1 MSSQP
6 ELLITSN
13 AHIIISDD
21 EEEEDVA
28 KVPAQNHNRTPSDLS
43 DFTLFEIHD
52 HQVKEQKNVEDAVIP
67 SSTLVVVAE
76 SEKFNDQFDDT
87 YMNEFDLE
95 DDVTFRIR
103 NWGGKRFYSDYIK
116 AGMDYKKK
124 QNPAMTDLNVI
135 MLFESPSSSATD
147 ASFYNKNKFRFHD
160 WPPPKSSK
168 SKHVLGPNRYAS
180 MNGDTFPIY
189 LRDGKPPTGLEEHWE
204 SVLPGVPKPNF
215 VSKIDMD
222 RDTVYAYLPVEELKH
237 HVNDPQ
243 SKYKG

>member
-1 MSSQP
+1 
-6 ELLITSN
+6 
-13 AHIIISDD
+13 
-21 EEEEDVA
+21 VA

-52 HQVKEQKNVEDAVIP
+52 HEVKEQENVEDAVIP

-87 YMNEFDLE
+87 FMNEFDLE
-95 DDVTFRIR
+95 DDGTFRIR

-124 QNPAMTDLNVI
+124 QNPAMADRNVV

-168 SKHVLGPNRYAS
+168 SKRVLGPNRYAS
-180 MNGDTFPIY
+180 MNGGTFPVY
-189 LRDGKPPTGLEEHWE
+189 LRDGKPPAGLEEHWE

-243 SKYKG
+243 SKYKRSPNRLVCASISPL